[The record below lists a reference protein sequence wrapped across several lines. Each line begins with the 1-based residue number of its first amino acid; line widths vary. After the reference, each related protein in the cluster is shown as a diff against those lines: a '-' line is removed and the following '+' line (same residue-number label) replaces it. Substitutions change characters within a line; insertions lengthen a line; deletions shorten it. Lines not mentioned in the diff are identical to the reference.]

1 MLSVMIMALA
11 QMKHESMVI
20 GFTRQ
25 AMQYSPPGQKL
36 QKVLPQTIL
45 RDGSS
50 HSLKVLQ
57 ERVLKR

>member
-25 AMQYSPPGQKL
+25 AMQYSPLSQKL
-36 QKVLPQTIL
+36 QKVLLQMMWV
-45 RDGSS
+45 DGLS
-50 HSLKVLQ
+50 HGQEVL
-57 ERVLKR
+57 